1 MALLGFE
8 SCRALQAGD
17 PLCIAKNMGGCRPG
31 PGGKH
36 GEPEQKDLCHWYM
49 KDNSDLGM
57 RRGRKLA
64 NIGWIEDPVHSD
76 VPAAAVWQRLRAIAV
91 CLAK

>member
-1 MALLGFE
+1 
-8 SCRALQAGD
+8 
-17 PLCIAKNMGGCRPG
+17 
-31 PGGKH
+31 
-36 GEPEQKDLCHWYM
+36 M